1 MTYVIDPTI
10 CTGCGACIE
19 ACPAGAITF
28 DGECARIDPDLCV
41 ECGTCADECPTGA
54 ITESA

>member
-1 MTYVIDPTI
+1 MTYAVDPTI
-10 CTGCGACIE
+10 CTGCGACVA
-19 ACPAGAITF
+19 ACAAGAITF
-28 DGECARIDPDLCV
+28 DGESARIDPYLCV

>member
-1 MTYVIDPTI
+1 MTYIVDLDL
-10 CTGCGACIE
+10 CTGCGSCIT

-28 DGECARIDPDLCV
+28 EGECARIDEALCT
-41 ECGTCADECPTGA
+41 ECGTCIEECPVGA